1 MKKFEY
7 KRECVGAQQFEILMN
22 EFGDE
27 GWELVVYSGGY
38 AFLKREIPLINKK
51 EVKNNYYKNHMI
63 TRIRNVYILFS

>member
-38 AFLKREIPLINKK
+38 AFLKREIPLINTKRSEK
-51 EVKNNYYKNHMI
+51 QLLQESYDHED
-63 TRIRNVYILFS
+63 

>member
-7 KRECVGAQQFEILMN
+7 KRECVSAQQFEILMN

-38 AFLKREIPLINKK
+38 AFLKREVQPIKASSKQLLQESQKSY
-51 EVKNNYYKNHMI
+51 ED
-63 TRIRNVYILFS
+63 R

>member
-22 EFGDE
+22 EFGEE

-38 AFLKREIPLINKK
+38 AFLKREIQLIKASSK
-51 EVKNNYYKNHMI
+51 QLLQES
-63 TRIRNVYILFS
+63 YIHEE